1 MRRLYLALILLF
13 AYSGHG
19 YASCKRSGN
28 EGAIT
33 ITPPSQLV
41 VDSHAYTAG
50 EVLWQSGWVSTS
62 EVTMDGCSRDYKVG
76 FLYEPGSAQS
86 NTSATINANDG
97 NNTPVFS
104 TGISGVGIAI
114 KTQTNA
120 GPYDNVMPIDNTYH
134 NGDGNKTHH
143 AMAPAYNVELV
154 ALGGPITSGTATFQS
169 PLARVSFRDSAT
181 EDSGGDILTHLY
193 LGNTQLIM
201 KAMGCRVETPAITVD
216 LGSVNLGSFA
226 NSQTAGTGEQDILL
240 TCEQG
245 TAISASLSAQP
256 ASGNNPD
263 NSVIQLSNASAP
275 TSATGVGVQL
285 GIQAPD
291 AGFFTDSLPINQ
303 KIDLFT
309 HTSTT
314 NADGSQTVSGGT
326 MNMSTTLKISARYYK
341 TAATVTAGQA
351 NATAT
356 LNLTYN

>member
-1 MRRLYLALILLF
+1 MRRLYLALILLL
-13 AYSGHG
+13 AYSVHS

-86 NTSATINANDG
+86 NASATINANDG

-181 EDSGGDILTHLY
+181 EDSGGDILTHL
-193 LGNTQLIM
+193 
-201 KAMGCRVETPAITVD
+201 
-216 LGSVNLGSFA
+216 
-226 NSQTAGTGEQDILL
+226 
-240 TCEQG
+240 
-245 TAISASLSAQP
+245 
-256 ASGNNPD
+256 
-263 NSVIQLSNASAP
+263 
-275 TSATGVGVQL
+275 
-285 GIQAPD
+285 
-291 AGFFTDSLPINQ
+291 
-303 KIDLFT
+303 
-309 HTSTT
+309 
-314 NADGSQTVSGGT
+314 
-326 MNMSTTLKISARYYK
+326 
-341 TAATVTAGQA
+341 
-351 NATAT
+351 
-356 LNLTYN
+356 

>member
-13 AYSGHG
+13 AYSSHG

-309 HTSTT
+309 HTITT
-314 NADGSQTVSGGT
+314 NADGSQTVNGGT
-326 MNMSTTLKISARYYK
+326 MNMSTTLKISAHYYK

-356 LNLTYN
+356 LNLAYN

>member
-76 FLYEPGSAQS
+76 FLYEPVARSQIHQRQS
-86 NTSATINANDG
+86 MRM
-97 NNTPVFS
+97 
-104 TGISGVGIAI
+104 TGTTRRYLAPISGVGIAI

-309 HTSTT
+309 HTITT
-314 NADGSQTVSGGT
+314 NADGSQTVNGGT

>member
-114 KTQTNA
+114 KT
-120 GPYDNVMPIDNTYH
+120 
-134 NGDGNKTHH
+134 
-143 AMAPAYNVELV
+143 
-154 ALGGPITSGTATFQS
+154 
-169 PLARVSFRDSAT
+169 
-181 EDSGGDILTHLY
+181 
-193 LGNTQLIM
+193 
-201 KAMGCRVETPAITVD
+201 
-216 LGSVNLGSFA
+216 
-226 NSQTAGTGEQDILL
+226 
-240 TCEQG
+240 
-245 TAISASLSAQP
+245 
-256 ASGNNPD
+256 
-263 NSVIQLSNASAP
+263 
-275 TSATGVGVQL
+275 
-285 GIQAPD
+285 
-291 AGFFTDSLPINQ
+291 
-303 KIDLFT
+303 
-309 HTSTT
+309 
-314 NADGSQTVSGGT
+314 
-326 MNMSTTLKISARYYK
+326 
-341 TAATVTAGQA
+341 
-351 NATAT
+351 
-356 LNLTYN
+356 

>member
-13 AYSGHG
+13 AYSSHG

-76 FLYEPGSAQS
+76 FLYEP
-86 NTSATINANDG
+86 
-97 NNTPVFS
+97 
-104 TGISGVGIAI
+104 
-114 KTQTNA
+114 
-120 GPYDNVMPIDNTYH
+120 
-134 NGDGNKTHH
+134 
-143 AMAPAYNVELV
+143 
-154 ALGGPITSGTATFQS
+154 GTATFQS

-309 HTSTT
+309 HAITT

>member
-13 AYSGHG
+13 AYSSHG

-245 TAISASLSAQP
+245 TAISA
-256 ASGNNPD
+256 
-263 NSVIQLSNASAP
+263 
-275 TSATGVGVQL
+275 
-285 GIQAPD
+285 
-291 AGFFTDSLPINQ
+291 
-303 KIDLFT
+303 
-309 HTSTT
+309 
-314 NADGSQTVSGGT
+314 
-326 MNMSTTLKISARYYK
+326 
-341 TAATVTAGQA
+341 
-351 NATAT
+351 
-356 LNLTYN
+356 

>member
-13 AYSGHG
+13 AYSSHG
-19 YASCKRSGN
+19 YASCRRSGN

-120 GPYDNVMPIDNTYH
+120 GPYDDIMPIDNTYH

-181 EDSGGDILTHLY
+181 ESSGGDILTHLY

-263 NSVIQLSNASAP
+263 NSVIQLSNANAP

-285 GIQAPD
+285 GIQVPD
-291 AGFFTDSLPINQ
+291 SGFFTDSLPINQ

-309 HTSTT
+309 HAITT
-314 NADGSQTVSGGT
+314 NAESSQTVSGGT

-341 TAATVTAGQA
+341 TATMVTAGQA

>member
-13 AYSGHG
+13 AYSGHS

-86 NTSATINANDG
+86 IHQRQSMRMTGTTRRYLAPGFPAWALRLKPKRMLALTIMSCQSIIP
-97 NNTPVFS
+97 T
-104 TGISGVGIAI
+104 
-114 KTQTNA
+114 
-120 GPYDNVMPIDNTYH
+120 M

-154 ALGGPITSGTATFQS
+154 ALGVRSPPVPRHSKA

-201 KAMGCRVETPAITVD
+201 
-216 LGSVNLGSFA
+216 
-226 NSQTAGTGEQDILL
+226 NSDGMSGRN
-240 TCEQG
+240 TCHHR
-245 TAISASLSAQP
+245 
-256 ASGNNPD
+256 
-263 NSVIQLSNASAP
+263 
-275 TSATGVGVQL
+275 
-285 GIQAPD
+285 
-291 AGFFTDSLPINQ
+291 GFRQRQFRQ
-303 KIDLFT
+303 F
-309 HTSTT
+309 
-314 NADGSQTVSGGT
+314 
-326 MNMSTTLKISARYYK
+326 R
-341 TAATVTAGQA
+341 
-351 NATAT
+351 
-356 LNLTYN
+356 

>member
-154 ALGGPITSGTATFQS
+154 ALGRSDHLRYRDIPKSTG
-169 PLARVSFRDSAT
+169 ARIFSR
-181 EDSGGDILTHLY
+181 
-193 LGNTQLIM
+193 
-201 KAMGCRVETPAITVD
+201 
-216 LGSVNLGSFA
+216 
-226 NSQTAGTGEQDILL
+226 
-240 TCEQG
+240 
-245 TAISASLSAQP
+245 
-256 ASGNNPD
+256 
-263 NSVIQLSNASAP
+263 
-275 TSATGVGVQL
+275 
-285 GIQAPD
+285 
-291 AGFFTDSLPINQ
+291 
-303 KIDLFT
+303 
-309 HTSTT
+309 
-314 NADGSQTVSGGT
+314 
-326 MNMSTTLKISARYYK
+326 
-341 TAATVTAGQA
+341 
-351 NATAT
+351 
-356 LNLTYN
+356 